1 MYLKELRLWN
11 FRKYG
16 KADMSGSPALT
27 INFKRY
33 LNVLI
38 GENDSGKTAIIDAI
52 RLVLG
57 TKSFEQTR
65 IDEKDFYFDKEKNI
79 RERSFK
85 IEIIFN
91 DLSDEEA
98 GQFLEWGNF
107 DEDNEYE
114 LKLQMV
120 AENQNNRITYEIN
133 AGPDDNGSQLDGK
146 VRELLKVTYLKPLR
160 DAESELTPG
169 YRSRIAQ
176 ILLSLKDFHKQKDD
190 EGNEKKHELEK
201 IFEDANDKI
210 SKYMNPE
217 KIDDVLDKP
226 VHLINY
232 YLQQFLDEYDERKAE
247 FKASPVELIR
257 ILKRLELN
265 IEENLSGLGTLN
277 KLFMAAELLS
287 LESETRPSNKMA
299 LIEELEAHLH
309 PQAQL
314 RVIKALEEESQD
326 KKIQLILTTHS
337 TTIGSSVPLNNLIIC
352 KDKNVFPMWKGK
364 TELSDGDFNFLQRF
378 LDATKAN
385 LFFAKGVIIVE
396 GDAENILIPTIAEII
411 GKPLHKYGVSI
422 VNVGSTAFLRY
433 AKIFMRTDEQNMD
446 IPVSVITDM
455 DVRPEKYYV
464 YKRKSIPTEK
474 NLIEKRKEKKDK
486 YKKNGDVRYFI
497 SKLWT
502 LEYDLA
508 ISKDLR
514 SLIYQSILAAKNV
527 KNDDEYDLIN
537 KENRSAVK
545 KEAEDF
551 IKENIA
557 ISDQELAFEIYKPL
571 LEKKCS
577 KAVAAQYFATILDAQ
592 KDSIKT
598 IIENDDHIE
607 YIIDAINHVTPEK
620 KNDNADN

>member
-1 MYLKELRLWN
+1 MYVKELRLWN

-16 KADMSGSPALT
+16 RADISGSPSII

-65 IDEKDFYFDKEKNI
+65 IDEKDFYFDKEKNV

-85 IEIIFN
+85 IEVIFN

-107 DEDNEYE
+107 DENNEYE

-120 AENQNNRITYEIN
+120 AENQNNRITYEIK

-146 VRELLKVTYLKPLR
+146 ARELLKVTYLKPLR

-176 ILLSLKDFHKQKDD
+176 ILLALKDFHKKKDD
-190 EGNEKKHELEK
+190 EGNETRHELER
-201 IFEDANDKI
+201 IFEEANNKI
-210 SKYMNPE
+210 SKYMNPK
-217 KIDDVLDKP
+217 KIDGAPDKP

-314 RVIKALEEESQD
+314 RVIKALEEESQE
-326 KKIQLILTTHS
+326 KGIQLILTTHS
-337 TTIGSSVPLNNLIIC
+337 TTLGSSVPLDNLIIC
-352 KDKNVFPMWKGK
+352 KNKDVFPMWKGK
-364 TELSDGDFNFLQRF
+364 TELSDGDYNFLQRF

-433 AKIFMRTDEQNMD
+433 AKIFMRKDEQDMS

-455 DVRPEKYYV
+455 DVRPKEYYEHIEKKIPLEKELDE
-464 YKRKSIPTEK
+464 KRTRKKGKYENKGNVSYFINDIWTMEYDFALSK
-474 NLIEKRKEKKDK
+474 NLR
-486 YKKNGDVRYFI
+486 
-497 SKLWT
+497 L
-502 LEYDLA
+502 
-508 ISKDLR
+508 
-514 SLIYQSILAAKNV
+514 LIYRSILAASEV
-527 KNDDEYDLIN
+527 KNDDTYDLNNLENRNKIRESGEIYF
-537 KENRSAVK
+537 KENSSL
-545 KEAEDF
+545 
-551 IKENIA
+551 
-557 ISDQELAFEIYKPL
+557 SDEKLAFEVYKPL
-571 LEKKCS
+571 LTKLCS
-577 KAVAAQYFATILDAQ
+577 KAVTAQYFSMLLE
-592 KDSIKT
+592 KENKSFVENIKQDKY
-598 IIENDDHIE
+598 IR
-607 YIIDAINHVTPEK
+607 YIIDAINYVTPEK